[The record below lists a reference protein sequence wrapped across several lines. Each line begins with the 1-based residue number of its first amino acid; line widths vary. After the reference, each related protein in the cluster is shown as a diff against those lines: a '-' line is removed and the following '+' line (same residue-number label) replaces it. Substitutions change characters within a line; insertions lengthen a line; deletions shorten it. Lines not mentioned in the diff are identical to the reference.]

1 MNTYTAKHNVKKHT
15 VTIHA
20 ANCTCVASGSV
31 WTVEA
36 NSPQEACEVAREDAP
51 NVDSFR
57 IAPCACSFAKSVK

>member
-1 MNTYTAKHNVKKHT
+1 MHTFTAKHNVKKHT

-36 NSPQEACEVAREDAP
+36 DNAEAAVEVAREDAP
-51 NVDSFR
+51 NVDKFL
-57 IAPCACSFAKSVK
+57 IAPCAKV